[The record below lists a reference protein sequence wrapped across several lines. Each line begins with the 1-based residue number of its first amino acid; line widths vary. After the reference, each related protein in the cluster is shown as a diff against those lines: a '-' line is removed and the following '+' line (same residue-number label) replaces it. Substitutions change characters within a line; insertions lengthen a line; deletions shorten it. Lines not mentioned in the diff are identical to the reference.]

1 MSNTLKMIIGALVVF
16 IVGLQL
22 ISDLVTGTDTG
33 STLITSIAPLL
44 LAVVV
49 IIVLVKAAD

>member
-22 ISDLVTGTDTG
+22 ITNLVTGTDTG
-33 STLITSIAPLL
+33 STLITTIAPLL

-49 IIVLVKAAD
+49 IVVLVKAAD